1 MITILVDIAA
11 GYYAAKF
18 VRNAFLASTLL
29 VVVGVID
36 AAIGTFLISIFT
48 DDESMHL
55 VQRFIVGSFWHPL
68 VAIGTYFYFRNR
80 VKSTYS
86 VSTNIKQ
93 DVAEDSVA
101 RPLLLVRELTM
112 DFGGLRAVD
121 SITLEVNGGEIVA
134 LIGPNGAGKTTFFNC
149 VTGIYAPT
157 RGDIIVNPPHGKSR
171 RINGFKPNRVTTMGM
186 ARTFQNIRLF
196 PNMTVLENVM
206 IGRHCRT
213 TTTIL
218 GAAIRGAKTRAQE
231 RETIDKSYD
240 LLDKVGLLEFADEF
254 AKNLPYGGQRRLE
267 IARAMAT
274 EPFLLLLDEP
284 AAGMNPQETR
294 DLDELI
300 VRIRNEGEISILLIE
315 HDMKLVMNISDRIYV
330 MEYGKKIAHGTPQ
343 EIRENPKVI
352 EAYLGEESDA

>member
-1 MITILVDIAA
+1 MTDPAE
-11 GYYAAKF
+11 K
-18 VRNAFLASTLL
+18 LL
-29 VVVGVID
+29 
-36 AAIGTFLISIFT
+36 
-48 DDESMHL
+48 E
-55 VQRFIVGSFWHPL
+55 
-68 VAIGTYFYFRNR
+68 
-80 VKSTYS
+80 
-86 VSTNIKQ
+86 
-93 DVAEDSVA
+93 
-101 RPLLLVRELTM
+101 VRELTM

-196 PNMTVLENVM
+196 PNMTVLENIM

-213 TTTIL
+213 TTSIL

-240 LLDKVGLLEFADEF
+240 LLDKIGLLEFADEF

-343 EIRENPKVI
+343 EIRENSKVI